1 MIPLQLIRLATDVE
15 ALVLDPCFRNTEVE
29 SLARELPC
37 PVEWHPGFR
46 LHVDTMAQHPD
57 YRGPEYV
64 ELGRTIAHDG
74 YLTPGV
80 IDDCAAYEPV
90 RSTGSEEGVALF
102 GPFRRSLRDIL
113 KS

>member
-1 MIPLQLIRLATDVE
+1 MPLCRRNLDVAATAGTPNR
-15 ALVLDPCFRNTEVE
+15 ALLVE

-64 ELGRTIAHDG
+64 ELGRTIAYDG

-80 IDDCAAYEPV
+80 IDDALRTNRYDPQDLKKVWHYLARFGD
-90 RSTGSEEGVALF
+90 RSA
-102 GPFRRSLRDIL
+102 IY
-113 KS
+113 